1 MTAPRWRSTPRRRQA
16 GAALLIAMLVLTLVA
31 TVASAMVM
39 VQQRAVETE
48 AADRARAQ
56 AALLLA
62 GGLDFVRQQLVSQS
76 RGAFPPT
83 GWIGKLPESS
93 MAALLAADRDNNADS
108 TVEAFL
114 SGEIVDAQSRYNL
127 TRLFDPNEGNKRV
140 DSEYNTLTRLC
151 QALGLPPTLADMLIE
166 RLAQAWFSPSPEAPL
181 RPTRSEHLRWLGL
194 DPTLLARLEP
204 YVTILPTRDPV
215 NLNTA
220 AAPVLMAV
228 IKDLGPGDAQRVA
241 DTLARAPATDIASVR
256 NLLPATAS
264 LEDKDAG
271 VRSGFFDVI
280 GRLRSGDRV
289 LQERW
294 LIQRG
299 TQNNGE
305 MTVLWR
311 ERLPANETS
320 P

>member
-1 MTAPRWRSTPRRRQA
+1 MKQPLKPRRRQA

-39 VQQRAVETE
+39 YQQRAVEAET
-48 AADRARAQ
+48 ADRARAQ
-56 AALLLA
+56 ATLLLS

-76 RGAFPPT
+76 RGTFPPT

-93 MAALLAADRDNNADS
+93 LAALLAADRDNNADS
-108 TVEAFL
+108 GVEAFL

-127 TRLFDPNEGNKRV
+127 RRLFDEGEGNKRV
-140 DSEYNTLTRLC
+140 DSELEILARLC
-151 QALGLPPTLADMLIE
+151 QALGLPPTLATQLSE
-166 RLAQAWFSPSPEAPL
+166 RLALAWFNPTPESPL

-194 DPTLLARLEP
+194 DPTLVARLEP
-204 YVTILPTRDPV
+204 YVTILPTRDPI

-220 AAPVLMAV
+220 TPPVLMAV

-241 DTLARAPATDIASVR
+241 DTLARTPASDIAAVR
-256 NLLPATAS
+256 SLLPATAT
-264 LEDKDAG
+264 LDEKDAG
-271 VRSGFFDVI
+271 LRSAFFDVL

-294 LIQRG
+294 MIQRSS
-299 TQNNGE
+299 QNNGE

-311 ERLPANETS
+311 ERLPADGTS